1 MNKLHSL
8 LALILVI
15 GAPGC
20 FAQDFNFPVKFSV
33 LVLDEQSG
41 QPLEGALVE
50 SGFVQNFGD
59 QPTIGLKFQSPT
71 NGLVLFEGETSRA
84 PNIALSKPGYY
95 PVIYQPLNVPV
106 QRTATRWEPWGATN
120 VVLLKPILNP
130 IRMVR
135 NQVELTF
142 PVLNKP
148 VGFDLEQGDWV
159 APYGRGIN
167 ADLLM
172 SATNHFLKEL
182 DRAARVE
189 IRFPDEFGGI
199 LPIET
204 DLVKGSEL
212 KTPHQAPEAGYL
224 KSFEPFEKVRPPEP
238 TERNYEINGTKRAY
252 LLRFRTEVDEQG
264 RLKKAYYGKIL
275 SELEVFATGPGLV
288 VLKFNYFLNPKAND
302 RNIEHDH
309 EKLVPVGSPGAVLK

>member
-1 MNKLHSL
+1 MKTFRSL
-8 LALILVI
+8 LALIVVLV
-15 GAPGC
+15 GPGC
-20 FAQDFNFPVKFSV
+20 FGQSTNLPVKFTV
-33 LVLDEQSG
+33 HVLDEQTG
-41 QPLEGALVE
+41 QPVRGVAVHA
-50 SGFVQNFGD
+50 GFERVFD
-59 QPTIGLKFQSPT
+59 QPPAVGMDLVTST
-71 NGLVLFEGETSRA
+71 NGMVSFQNETT
-84 PNIALSKPGYY
+84 GYVDFGVRHPSY
-95 PVIYQPLNVPV
+95 YTFVSSGLPL
-106 QRTATRWEPWGATN
+106 QRGVGRWEPWGATN

-189 IRFPDEFGGI
+189 IRFPDEFGGV

-212 KTPHQAPEAGYL
+212 KTPHQAPEAGYS

-288 VLKFNYFLNPKAND
+288 VLKFNYFLNPTAND